1 MKIKELEKD
10 KITGLKVE
18 YLLEVASPNESIDW
32 NDIINI
38 DEVIS
43 DSEIFN
49 YYTGIEFNEDGSLY
63 DVCTTISPGCNLS
76 FILEIK
82 VFLLV
87 VVSFP
92 VNS

>member
-10 KITGLKVE
+10 KITVLKVK
-18 YLLEVASPNESIDW
+18 YLLEVVSPNESVDW

-49 YYTGIEFNEDGSLY
+49 YYIGIEFNEDGSLCEKY
-63 DVCTTISPGCNLS
+63 KG
-76 FILEIK
+76 K
-82 VFLLV
+82 
-87 VVSFP
+87 
-92 VNS
+92 

>member
-18 YLLEVASPNESIDW
+18 YLLEIVSPNESVDW

-49 YYTGIEFNEDGSLY
+49 YYTGIEFNGDGSLCKKY
-63 DVCTTISPGCNLS
+63 KGRLKYQDVN
-76 FILEIK
+76 
-82 VFLLV
+82 
-87 VVSFP
+87 
-92 VNS
+92 

>member
-18 YLLEVASPNESIDW
+18 YLLEIVSPNESVDW

-43 DSEIFN
+43 DGEIFN
-49 YYTGIEFNEDGSLY
+49 YYTGIEFDEDGSLCEKY
-63 DVCTTISPGCNLS
+63 KGRLKYQDVNQ
-76 FILEIK
+76 FVIK
-82 VFLLV
+82 K
-87 VVSFP
+87 
-92 VNS
+92 